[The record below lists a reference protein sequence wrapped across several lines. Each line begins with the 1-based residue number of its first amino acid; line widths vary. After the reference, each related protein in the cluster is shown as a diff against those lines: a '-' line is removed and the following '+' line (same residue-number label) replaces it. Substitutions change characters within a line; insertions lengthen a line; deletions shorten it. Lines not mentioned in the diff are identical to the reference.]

1 MRRRPGTKRAS
12 KRQTYTALAI
22 VILMISMPWS
32 ASLDMTDESVPMNIS
47 DGTWGSSGTVD
58 TDWIEVGSE
67 STGLSTTIINHPPGA
82 SIENLTFGIR
92 VNGSAGVCATDPI
105 LTLVDANQEIFDGS
119 GIGGFGCNQQY
130 SPQTVIDATLDPYA
144 YAGSGFLL
152 PSGAIL
158 TDLVIEALRP
168 ASPRLSPSN
177 PEITIHDTTVD
188 SNSGRLIILVDDE
201 LLVIDETVASPI
213 VHIESIN
220 ARSVKVV
227 HSEDRIMAITESGM
241 LLVYRL
247 SDFDLIGE
255 YNLSAQG
262 TDAMS
267 PGVWDDALPSYVSVI
282 EDDST
287 WIAHGC
293 DLFWRASNTSFN
305 DWSFY
310 DLCNSNPSQAPFSSI
325 YATSDAVYLG
335 TDGDGLIILE
345 RSEDESMV
353 DIIWSNTTYHS
364 TEPGVTSTI
373 SSDSI
378 SAIEMMDEQ
387 ILVAGEGGVDRHY
400 RPSKSW
406 LSTWSTSN
414 WLNSNDVDDLLTI
427 GNMTYIS
434 TPSMIHSFDKETMT
448 FVDDI
453 TPDQADLD
461 RFEIVFPWPG
471 DGQRIIASDGSGS
484 LAIIIDMIAS
494 TPLEIASGPSI
505 LQPEVVSVVSTP
517 SGEQAWFAGGSG
529 IDRFDSESKRWLG
542 LIDYS
547 TEGID
552 SQITDIIQIDSG
564 QVLAS
569 TSGHGIILLDPTSG
583 QMTGTVVGSDASEIS
598 SMLFNENT
606 GDVIV
611 SMPGYGIAIGNTSN
625 IDDYAFFDE
634 DSGLDSLEFTS
645 MAVRSDIVYIG
656 TSDAGVIRIEI
667 STETVLSSWR
677 SLGVDDVENAPIA
690 YYPPDDT
697 IFLGLKGFGIIILDR
712 FTGEVLHIWD
722 EASGTLPD
730 DDVNDIHAD
739 ANGGIT
745 IATEGPS
752 FWDPGIA
759 ASWDGSDYYSPS
771 WSIFPTSIPGRNN
784 DPYQF
789 FEASS
794 DTDGVYL
801 GTNRGACMWDWAFNL
816 VGCWSEDDGLPSR
829 FVESVSMLE
838 ANRLYAGTSE
848 GVGIIDTLNGIVVDV
863 WTAAADSE
871 QTDVVQIDTTL
882 YLGVEET
889 GIARYDLINEE
900 WLSTWDG
907 TYGVIENEYITM
919 LVEGQDP
926 GTIWAGGYFGLVLI
940 DAANG
945 TTLIDWDLGTNSN
958 GPTLPN
964 QPPTAIAVHQDI
976 LYYQQITQGN
986 QWWQSRDNIARINLS
1001 SNASLSEIDTTDS
1014 LGYDGQIR
1022 GMELI
1027 QDQLW
1032 LSVTET
1038 QGWGGSAG
1046 SGDIARWNIT
1056 SSSWVDPLGTTG
1068 NIERVNAQF
1077 LGDCFPSASNGC
1089 EFWVS
1094 YGESVLRR
1102 YNASNMLLL
1111 DEWDDIPGPIR
1122 GMESMGDEHLFASM
1136 DGILRWDTNN
1146 STFLTPWTPGSGM
1159 PANVDDEVYSMLTV
1173 GDDLWIG
1180 TYQGGSADVSIWN
1193 STEDQ
1198 WTVYSANSLGSFAY
1212 PADLNL
1218 CDGIVHVAFGQIAW
1232 WSPGFVA
1239 RYDYEDHDG
1248 NGVTDE
1254 WIDSWD
1260 NSDLSDSDPRA
1271 VACDE
1276 AYPMVY
1282 VAFDTDNVGIDRY
1295 SYSSSS
1301 FESTILPSDGIAIEP
1316 VFPGGLLHDDDLLI
1330 ASHVDQGGIS
1340 RIETSGSTFQTGTVL
1355 GAGMDGSSI
1364 ARAPPLSDSAYAI
1377 GRSGENSGINRV
1389 DRLDPTGLIQ
1399 GGYDELYLL
1408 PSGNVVEFVSNG
1420 TKVWAAIGPSA
1431 QWQGNSGY
1439 GETILEGDLDAA
1451 GNVSWVRAFNFNDD
1465 IIVDM
1470 LLDGNM
1476 LWVTTTYQGLI
1487 KIDLTTSQR
1496 RTHPGSVHGS
1506 MDGMHIDGNNLYVGL
1521 TSIFDAASGFQPI
1534 DIATRIWDE
1543 PALLAALPSNNIGDF
1558 ERIGNVTHIATSV
1571 GIGRYDEST
1580 SQWLDP
1586 ITSYDGLPS
1595 NAQKLE
1601 WVTATPYGDVLAV
1614 SGPGGISFISDPSG
1628 NASVVARVTQAEGLM
1643 STAVADFTIAPASSG
1658 NFTLPDGSTVQLS
1671 QPRVL
1676 LASHSGFGNSRPWI
1690 SSWSI
1695 DNETLLRDYPLDML
1709 PSNTVTALASD
1720 NWGIHIATESGP
1732 IYHYNA
1738 SSYSMEIGAAAG
1750 SMQSWP
1756 VTSMLSD
1763 GSRIVAAGNG
1773 FNIIGVVNH
1782 DVRAYDSAMDS
1793 YVNDIA
1799 LYGTTLA
1806 LATDEGVLAYR
1817 PYWTL
1822 EQVYVD
1828 EYARAEN
1835 LDLTILGGTTDI
1847 TDQTRPGNDIEI
1859 QSGLIVPD
1867 HSNSTG
1873 QTQYYG
1879 AIPFSWHPAIF
1890 TSLSSSQ
1897 PIWSTT
1903 KELNYTGSW
1912 NLSTQTGLQQLL
1924 QLAVDN
1930 AGTPSDANWEF
1941 ALSPP
1946 DSGKIEIRITY
1957 DWIRQE
1963 IPTSITLL
1971 TDRPNDAG
1979 DGLTMNWAISEDPSF
1994 VSYDIFLWDMASN
2007 GWDSDTLEA
2016 NGIPQTASTP
2026 ILSMSD
2032 LQTLG
2037 ATFETAYLDDT
2048 VQPIQPGHEYGAA
2061 ISIRYPDGSMGPI
2074 SVYNGSALAVD
2085 NIPDPPSSLYA
2096 SPFGFSGGSLLVEWQ
2111 LCTDLDSHSTRI
2123 WHSTVEIEDVNAIP
2137 TSVDVSMALG
2147 NQTIIDV
2154 SPSTPIWLAASC
2166 VDQSGQYEQDN
2177 PTLFGPI
2184 VAAGGLDD
2192 SIPPARVSGVEASD
2206 LPFDDGGYLQ
2216 VSWDE
2221 NDEEDCVFY
2230 SIHVLPASGFSPPTS
2245 AEGWPMAAIVP
2256 GCGNTS
2262 AIIGGPDG
2270 TPLQNSIRYWVAV
2283 IAFDDWGNGDLNNIL
2298 PDDATPYDNL
2308 GTEGPEPPRLTDVD
2322 AFDHPSDD
2330 GTAIDVVWTRSGVPD
2345 FAFYTIWVSEHPLD
2359 DVTSLWFFCSDDPS
2373 SCGLSVIEQR
2383 QIGGSSRIEIK
2394 IDEALY
2400 GSTLTDSTSSEIIP
2414 EIPLYVA
2421 VTVHDL
2427 SGNVFVDQLETAI
2440 VLPVSNMADSE
2451 PPLRIPAP
2459 TLIDRDPDHGDGMFV
2474 VFEPSTSPDI
2484 MSYEIYAVT
2493 DSPFLLDNI
2502 ATLEPSATLSRDSSA
2517 PVLVEFSSNPD
2528 GYSVMVPD
2536 RRYFVAVVA
2545 RDSSGNAWETGL
2557 ESSDLVL
2564 RDELG
2569 LDPCPACP
2577 DVAGLT
2583 AAWNPSGS
2591 RIMLSWSESAD
2602 DDIVGYHVYV
2612 STSAFS
2618 DVRDA
2623 AVVALDRAST
2633 ELSFENIDSES
2644 LNRSLTHYVEVVAFD
2659 GEKFTYRASPV
2670 MVPPWV
2676 DQTGIK
2682 DEDEAGGSTFVD
2694 RLVDGELNILLA
2706 TVAISMAAIGAAF
2719 ALRSRRSSGSEIW
2732 EISTREVEIDSLFDE
2747 EIEQEIQT
2755 IEQSTGQDTS
2765 PLSESLEPQQDPTET
2780 DVIDDLEDLA
2790 RDIDDLF

>member
-1 MRRRPGTKRAS
+1 MRRRSSTGRAS
-12 KRQTYTALAI
+12 KRHTYAAFMI
-22 VILMISMPWS
+22 VALMISMPWS
-32 ASLDMTDESVPMNIS
+32 ASLDIHEESVSMNTS
-47 DGTWGSSGTVD
+47 DATWGSSGTVD
-58 TDWIEVGSE
+58 TDWVEVGSE

-82 SIENLTFGIR
+82 SIENLTFEIR
-92 VNGSAGVCATDPI
+92 VNGSSGICATNPI

-130 SPQTVIDATLDPYA
+130 TPQTVIDDTLDPYA
-144 YAGSGFLL
+144 HAESGFLL
-152 PSGAIL
+152 PSGAVL

-168 ASPRLSPSN
+168 ASPRLSPSI
-177 PEITIHDTTVD
+177 PEIMIHDTAVD
-188 SNSGRLIILVDDE
+188 HNSGRLIILVDDD
-201 LLVIDETVASPI
+201 LLVIDETVTSPI
-213 VHIESIN
+213 VHVESIN
-220 ARSVKVV
+220 ARAVRAI
-227 HSEDRIMAITESGM
+227 HSEDRIMAITESGI

-255 YNLSAQG
+255 YNFSAQG
-262 TDAMS
+262 TS
-267 PGVWDDALPSYVSVI
+267 TNPIGEWDDNFPAHASVV

-293 DLFWRASNTSFN
+293 HIFWRAVNTSFN
-305 DWSFY
+305 NWSFH
-310 DLCNSNPSQAPFSSI
+310 DFCNSNPSQAQFSSI
-325 YATSDAVYLG
+325 HATHDTVYLG
-335 TDGDGLIILE
+335 TDGDGLIVLE
-345 RSEDESMV
+345 RSNDGSMA
-353 DIIWSNTTYHS
+353 DIVWSNTTYYS
-364 TEPGVTSTI
+364 TGQGTTTI
-373 SSDSI
+373 RSDSI
-378 SAIEMMDEQ
+378 SSIEMMDEQ
-387 ILVAGEGGVDRHY
+387 ILIAGEGGVDRHHL
-400 RPSKSW
+400 PSNSW
-406 LSTWSTSN
+406 LSPWTTSN
-414 WLNSNDVDDLLTI
+414 WLNSNDVINLLTI
-427 GNMTYIS
+427 DNNTYVS
-434 TPSMIHSFDKETMT
+434 TPSMIHRFDIGTMT

-453 TPDQADLD
+453 SPDQANLD
-461 RFEIVFPWPG
+461 QFDIVFPWPKG
-471 DGQRIIASDGSGS
+471 SNRIVASDGSGS
-484 LAIIIDMIAS
+484 LAVIIDMITS
-494 TPLEIASGPSI
+494 SPLEIASGPSI
-505 LQPEVVSVVSTP
+505 LQPDVVSIVST
-517 SGEQAWFAGGSG
+517 SLGEQAWFAGGSG
-529 IDRFDSESKRWLG
+529 IDRFDSESRKWLG

-552 SQITDIIQIDSG
+552 SQITDIIQISSG
-564 QVLAS
+564 EVLAS
-569 TSGHGIILLDPTSG
+569 TSDHGIIRIDPASG
-583 QMTGTVVGSDASEIS
+583 QMTGTVVGSDAAEIS
-598 SMLFNENT
+598 SMIFNQDT
-606 GDVIV
+606 GDIIV

-634 DSGLDSLEFTS
+634 DSGLDSLDFTS
-645 MAVRSDIVYIG
+645 MAVRSDTVYIG
-656 TSDAGVIRIEI
+656 TEDAGVIRIKI
-667 STETVLSSWR
+667 STETVMSSWR
-677 SLGVDDVENAPIA
+677 SLGVDDVDNAPIA
-690 YYPPDDT
+690 HYPPDDT
-697 IFLGLKGFGIIILDR
+697 IFLGLKGFGVIILDR

-730 DDVNDIHAD
+730 DDVNDIHTD

-752 FWDPGIA
+752 FWNPGIA
-759 ASWDGSDYYSPS
+759 ASWDGSDYLSPA
-771 WSIFPTSIPGRNN
+771 WSIFPTSIPGWSN

-789 FEASS
+789 FAATS
-794 DTDGVYL
+794 DVDGVYM
-801 GTNRGACMWDWAFNL
+801 GTNRGACMWDWTYDL
-816 VGCWSEDDGLPSR
+816 IGCWSENDGLPSR
-829 FVESVSMLE
+829 FVESIAILE
-838 ANRLYAGTSE
+838 TNRLYAGTSE
-848 GVGIIDTLNGIVVDV
+848 GVGIIDTLNDEVVDV

-871 QTDVVQIDTTL
+871 QTDVVQIGSIL

-889 GIARYDLINEE
+889 GIARYDLINEA

-907 TYGVIENEYITM
+907 TSGVIENEYITM

-945 TTLIDWDLGTNSN
+945 TTIVDWDLGTNSN

-964 QPPTAIAVHQDI
+964 QPPKAIAIHQNI
-976 LYYQQITQGN
+976 LHYQQVVQGN
-986 QWWQSRDNIARINLS
+986 QWWQSRDSIARINLT
-1001 SNASLSEIDTTDS
+1001 SNESLDEIDTTDS
-1014 LGYDGQIR
+1014 LGYNGQIR

-1038 QGWGGSAG
+1038 QGWGGSGG

-1056 SSSWVDPLGTTG
+1056 SSSWSDSLGTTG
-1068 NIERVNAQF
+1068 NVERVNAQF
-1077 LGDCFPSASNGC
+1077 LGDCFPNTANGC

-1094 YGESVLRR
+1094 YGESILRR

-1111 DEWDDIPGPIR
+1111 DEWVDIPGPIR
-1122 GMESMGDEHLFASM
+1122 GMESLGDEHLFASM

-1159 PANVDDEVYSMLTV
+1159 PANVDDEVYTMMTV

-1180 TYQGGSADVSIWN
+1180 TYQGGSSDVSLWN
-1193 STEDQ
+1193 STQDQ
-1198 WTVYSANSLGSFAY
+1198 WTVYSSNSLGGFAY

-1218 CDGIVHVAFGQIAW
+1218 CDGIVHVAFGQVVW
-1232 WSPGFVA
+1232 WSPGFIA

-1248 NGVTDE
+1248 NGATDE

-1276 AYPMVY
+1276 AHPMAY

-1316 VFPGGLLHDDDLLI
+1316 IFPGGLLHDDNLLI

-1340 RIETSGSTFQTGTVL
+1340 RVETSGSTFLTGTVL

-1364 ARAPPLSDSAYAI
+1364 TRAPPESDSAYAI

-1389 DRLDPTGLIQ
+1389 DRLDATGLIQ
-1399 GGYDELYLL
+1399 GWYDELYLL
-1408 PSGNVVEFVSNG
+1408 PSGNVVEFVSNS
-1420 TKVWAAIGPSA
+1420 TKVWAAVGPTS
-1431 QWQGNSGY
+1431 QWQGSSGY
-1439 GETILEGDLDAA
+1439 GETILEGDLDTS
-1451 GNVSWVRAFNFNDD
+1451 GNVSWVRAFDFNDD

-1470 LLDGNM
+1470 LLDGHGM
-1476 LWVTTTYQGLI
+1476 WVTTTYQGLI

-1506 MDGMHIDGNNLYVGL
+1506 MDGMHLEGNQLFVGL
-1521 TSIFDAASGFQPI
+1521 TSVLDAASGFQPI
-1534 DIATRIWDE
+1534 DIVTKIWDE
-1543 PALLAALPSNNIGDF
+1543 PALLAALPSNSIGDF
-1558 ERIGNVTHIATSV
+1558 ERIGNVTHISTSV
-1571 GIGRYDEST
+1571 GIGRYDEAT

-1586 ITSYDGLPS
+1586 ITSYDGLPP

-1601 WVTATPYGDVLAV
+1601 WLTGTPYGDVLIV
-1614 SGPGGISFISDPSG
+1614 SGPGGISFVSEPSG
-1628 NASVVARVTQAEGLM
+1628 NASVAARVTQNEGLM
-1643 STAVADFTIAPASSG
+1643 STAIADFTIAPASSG
-1658 NFTLPDGSTVQLS
+1658 NYTLPDGSIVQLT

-1676 LASHSGFGNSRPWI
+1676 LASHSGLGNSRPWV

-1695 DNETLLRDYPLDML
+1695 DNETMLRDYPLDML

-1720 NWGIHIATESGP
+1720 NWGIHIATETGP
-1732 IYHYNA
+1732 MYHYNA
-1738 SSYSMEIGAAAG
+1738 SSYSMEIGTAAG
-1750 SMQSWP
+1750 SLESWP

-1763 GSRIVAAGNG
+1763 GSRIVVAGNG
-1773 FNIIGVVNH
+1773 FNIIGVGDH

-1799 LYGTTLA
+1799 LYGSTLI
-1806 LATDEGVLAYR
+1806 LATDGGVLGYR

-1822 EQVYVD
+1822 ERVYVD
-1828 EYARAEN
+1828 EYSRAEN
-1835 LDLTILGGTTDI
+1835 LDLTILGSTTDI
-1847 TDQTRPGNDIEI
+1847 TEHTRPGNDIEI
-1859 QSGLIVPD
+1859 PSGLIVPD
-1867 HSNSTG
+1867 QSSLTG
-1873 QTQYYG
+1873 QIQYYG
-1879 AIPFSWHPAIF
+1879 SIPFSWHPAIF

-1903 KELNYTGSW
+1903 KELNYTGQW

-1924 QLAVDN
+1924 QLAVDT
-1930 AGTPSDANWEF
+1930 AGTPSSANWEF

-1946 DSGKIEIRITY
+1946 DSGKIEIRMTY

-1971 TDRPNDAG
+1971 NDRPNDAG
-1979 DGLTMNWAISEDPSF
+1979 DGLTVNWAISEDPSF
-1994 VSYDIFLWDMASN
+1994 VSYDIFLWDMASS
-2007 GWDSDTLEA
+2007 GWDSEILETD
-2016 NGIPQTASTP
+2016 GLPQGASTP
-2026 ILSMSD
+2026 ILSISD

-2037 ATFETAYLDDT
+2037 ATLETAYQNDT

-2085 NIPDPPSSLYA
+2085 NIPDPPSSLHA

-2123 WHSTVEIEDVNAIP
+2123 WYSTVEIEDVNAIP

-2154 SPSTPIWLAASC
+2154 TPSTPIWLAASC
-2166 VDQSGQYEQDN
+2166 VDLAGQYEQDN

-2184 VAAGGLDD
+2184 VAASGLDD
-2192 SIPPARVSGVEASD
+2192 SIPPARVNGVEASD

-2216 VSWDE
+2216 VAWDQNE
-2221 NDEEDCVFY
+2221 EEDCTFY
-2230 SIHVLPASGFSPPTS
+2230 SVYVLPASGFSPPTS
-2245 AEGWPMAAIVP
+2245 AEGWPTATIVP
-2256 GCGNTS
+2256 GCENTT
-2262 AIIGGPDG
+2262 AIVGGPDG
-2270 TPLQNSIRYWVAV
+2270 NPLQNSIRYWVAV
-2283 IAFDDWGNGDLNNIL
+2283 VAFDDWGNGDLNNIL
-2298 PDDATPYDNL
+2298 ADDATPFDNL
-2308 GTEGPEPPRLTDVD
+2308 GTVGPEPPRLTDVD

-2330 GTAIDVVWTRSGVPD
+2330 GTAIDVVWTRSEVPD
-2345 FAFYTIWVSEHPLD
+2345 FAFYAIWVSEHPLD
-2359 DVTSLWFFCSDDPS
+2359 DVTSLWFFCSEDPS
-2373 SCGLSVIEQR
+2373 SCGLSIIEQR
-2383 QIGGSSRIEIK
+2383 QIGGSSRIEIQINK
-2394 IDEALY
+2394 ALY
-2400 GSTLTDSTSSEIIP
+2400 GSTLTDSTSTEIIP

-2421 VTVHDL
+2421 VTVHDI
-2427 SGNVFVDQLETAI
+2427 SGNVFLDQLETAI
-2440 VLPVSNMADSE
+2440 VLPLSNTGDSE
-2451 PPLRIPAP
+2451 PPPRIPAP
-2459 TLIDRDPDHGDGMFV
+2459 TLVDRDPDHGDGMFV
-2474 VFEPSTSPDI
+2474 IFEPSTSPDI
-2484 MSYEIYAVT
+2484 MSYEIYAVI
-2493 DSPFLLDNI
+2493 DSSFLLDNI
-2502 ATLEPSATLSRDSSA
+2502 AALEPSAVLSRDLSGPA
-2517 PVLVEFSSNPD
+2517 LVELSTDPN
-2528 GYSVMVPD
+2528 GYSEIIPD

-2557 ESSDLVL
+2557 ESSDIVL

-2583 AAWNPSGS
+2583 AVWNPSGS
-2591 RIMLSWSESAD
+2591 RIVLSWAESAE
-2602 DDIVGYHVYV
+2602 DIVGYHVYV

-2633 ELSFENIDSES
+2633 ELSFDNIDSQS
-2644 LNRSLTHYVEVVAFD
+2644 LNRSSTHYVEVVAFD

-2676 DQTGIK
+2676 DRSGIQ

-2694 RLVDGELNILLA
+2694 RLVAGELNILLA
-2706 TVAISMAAIGAAF
+2706 TIAIGMAAIGAAF
-2719 ALRSRRSSGSEIW
+2719 ALRSRRTAGSEIW

-2747 EIEQEIQT
+2747 EIEQEL
-2755 IEQSTGQDTS
+2755 QSLEESTS
-2765 PLSESLEPQQDPTET
+2765 LETTPLSGSPEPQRSQIEISD
-2780 DVIDDLEDLA
+2780 IDELDDLA
-2790 RDIDDLF
+2790 RDLDDLF